1 MSSMPP
7 VLESPLLCRATLLL
21 SIYLLGA
28 CSTRPPAQ
36 PEDLCQIFAEKSAW
50 HQAAQ
55 GMTQRWGTPSFVTM
69 AMMYQE
75 SSFRHDAKP
84 PMDYFLFI
92 PLGRRSSAYG
102 YAQVKDETWGDYKDQ
117 TGNSWADRDDF
128 ADAIDFMG
136 WYSYKTS
143 RVNKV
148 APSDAYNQYLNYH
161 EGWGGFRRG
170 THYQKRWLLKTS
182 RVVDA
187 RAKRYAVQFQQCRSS
202 L

>member
-1 MSSMPP
+1 MLKPYF
-7 VLESPLLCRATLLL
+7 LLTLLL
-21 SIYLLGA
+21 LTA
-28 CSTRPPAQ
+28 CSSTTTNRPDNPENICDIFRQNSDWYEAALDMQTRWRVP
-36 PEDLCQIFAEKSAW
+36 LTVS
-50 HQAAQ
+50 
-55 GMTQRWGTPSFVTM
+55 M

-75 SSFRHDAKP
+75 SGFRHDAKP

>member
-1 MSSMPP
+1 MLKPFF
-7 VLESPLLCRATLLL
+7 LLTLLL
-21 SIYLLGA
+21 LTA
-28 CSTRPPAQ
+28 CSSTTTNRPDNPENICDIFRQNSDWYEAALDMQTRWRVP
-36 PEDLCQIFAEKSAW
+36 LTVS
-50 HQAAQ
+50 
-55 GMTQRWGTPSFVTM
+55 M

-102 YAQVKDETWGDYKDQ
+102 YAQVKDETWNDYKDQ
-117 TGNSWADRDDF
+117 TGNGWADRDDF

>member
-1 MSSMPP
+1 M
-7 VLESPLLCRATLLL
+7 LLRSLFLLMLFLL
-21 SIYLLGA
+21 SA
-28 CSTRPPAQ
+28 CSSTTTNRPDN
-36 PEDLCQIFAEKSAW
+36 PENICDIFRQNSDWYDAAKNM
-50 HQAAQ
+50 QA
-55 GMTQRWGTPSFVTM
+55 RWKVPLTVPM

-75 SSFRHDAKP
+75 SSFKHDAKP

-102 YAQVKDETWGDYKDQ
+102 YAQVKDEVWEDYKNQ

-143 RVNKV
+143 RVNKI

-170 THYQKRWLLKTS
+170 TQNDKRWLLKTS
-182 RVVDA
+182 RVVEA
-187 RAKRYAVQFQQCRSS
+187 RAKRYATQFKQCRSS